1 MSTPFSYGT
10 SRGPSREGWAA
21 AAAVVGGVIWA
32 ILPIVFNYDDVIY
45 SIDILDP
52 FDPSI
57 LPALAVPLLILGVR
71 GFYERYADA
80 YSLWGRGGL
89 WAIGLGLVG
98 LWPFGLLEFLRIYLG
113 ISVSFGLGFG
123 AYFLAIGA
131 AIFVGLGAIGVGIDS
146 WKTGRPSK
154 WMGVWFPL
162 ALPVSALVNVWAAH
176 LNDFIWM
183 GNHYYSGLF
192 GLAWIGLGYYLLRDR

>member
-45 SIDILDP
+45 SINLLDP
-52 FDPSI
+52 VDPSI
-57 LPALAVPLLILGVR
+57 LTALAVPRLILGIW
-71 GFYERYADA
+71 GFYEQYADA
-80 YSLWGRGGL
+80 YSLWGRGGM
-89 WAIGLGLVG
+89 WAIGLGLLG
-98 LWPFGLLEFLRIYLG
+98 LWPFGLLRFMRIYLG
-113 ISVSFGLGFG
+113 FWVGFG
-123 AYFLAIGA
+123 AIFMAFGA
-131 AIFVGLGAIGVGIDS
+131 AIIIGLGAVGVGIDS

-154 WMGVWFPL
+154 WLGVWFPL
-162 ALPVSALVNVWAAH
+162 ALPISAMVNYWAAH
-176 LNDFIWM
+176 LNDIIWM
-183 GNHYYSGLF
+183 GGHYYSGLF